1 MAGLMSSSGS
11 ASTFSSSPSAAAASR
26 TASAAGGRS
35 VGMVPRC
42 CSALISPP
50 RSCRYWRSSRGYRSR
65 SAGSRADSRM
75 ASIITAG
82 ITGSAASWSSQV
94 LAAVISSA
102 SVVSG
107 WSSAEVFGTDGAPLP
122 ATG

>member
-1 MAGLMSSSGS
+1 
-11 ASTFSSSPSAAAASR
+11 
-26 TASAAGGRS
+26 
-35 VGMVPRC
+35 
-42 CSALISPP
+42 
-50 RSCRYWRSSRGYRSR
+50 
-65 SAGSRADSRM
+65 M

-107 WSSAEVFGTDGAPLP
+107 WSSAVVFGTDGAPLP